1 VTVDGSRVK
10 AEQTLENLGL
20 VQRNFEDISNLRA
33 QRLLE
38 AVQAGNSLRAV
49 AEVAQCSYESVRRL
63 IGPNAV
69 VFGWNG
75 ATYVMTEHVTRM
87 LEYKASG
94 FARNAFPGDVEQLGA
109 GTKWLADADQLA
121 RELQAVGR
129 GEAQSIRLTKRTAWA
144 LYQILRLTYTG
155 RPSRLAD
162 LADDLQVTFV
172 GN

>member
-1 VTVDGSRVK
+1 MSSQ
-10 AEQTLENLGL
+10 AEAEWTLENLRL

-69 VFGWNG
+69 VFEWNG

-94 FARNAFPGDVEQLGA
+94 FARNAFPSDVDRLGA
-109 GTKWLADADQLA
+109 GNKWLADAGQLA
-121 RELQAVGR
+121 GGLQAVGR
-129 GEAQSIRLTKRTAWA
+129 GDAQSIRLTKKTAWA
-144 LYQILRLTYTG
+144 LHQILRLTYTG

-162 LADDLQVTFV
+162 LADDLQMTFV
-172 GN
+172 GK